1 MMVQDASSP
10 PVMLLSRELRRKG
23 RMLVRVSTVSPLG
36 VGLFVVV
43 LVDWDGLQ

>member
-10 PVMLLSRELRRKG
+10 SVMLLSRELRRKD

-36 VGLFVVV
+36 VGLFVAV
-43 LVDWDGLQ
+43 LVNWDTLR